1 MPATQHRMRL
11 PDRYQDLRHIANGGM
26 ASVWSARDAML
37 ERTVAVKVLAPGFAA
52 DPSASQRFTREA
64 RTGARISDH
73 PHVVTVY
80 DIGEFE
86 GQAFIV
92 MEYLPGGTVADRL
105 RAGRPIPQDTV
116 LQWLHEAAGALD
128 AAHAQDIV
136 HRDVKPA
143 NLLLDERDRLAV
155 GDFGIA
161 TLATETA
168 LTQPGT
174 VLGTA
179 AYISP
184 EQALGHQATPASDRY
199 SLAVVAYELLTGS
212 RPFAAE
218 GAAAQARAHA
228 DDAPRAASDA
238 APALPPAVDDVFAR
252 ALAKDPAQRPATAA
266 EFAGALERGLGDATE
281 ATRAMTPVPARAAT
295 PPPAAAPA
303 RFTRDPTP
311 PPAPPQRPPAPVA
324 TGGHDNRLRII
335 GAALPAAPAMA
346 VGLALVAGGNDS
358 GSTAGTTEAK
368 STPAKGTP

>member
-52 DPSASQRFTREA
+52 DPSASRRFTREA

-105 RAGRPIPQDTV
+105 RAGARIPQDTA
-116 LQWLHEAAGALD
+116 LQWLGEAASALD

-184 EQALGHQATPASDRY
+184 EQALGQQATAASDRY

-238 APALPPAVDDVFAR
+238 APALPPAVDGVFAR

-281 ATRAMTPVPARAAT
+281 ATRAMTPV
-295 PPPAAAPA
+295 AAPVPA
-303 RFTRDPTP
+303 PAPVPERFKRDPTP
-311 PPAPPQRPPAPVA
+311 PAVPPQRPPAPVA
-324 TGGHDNRLRII
+324 TGGRDNRLRII
-335 GAALPAAPAMA
+335 
-346 VGLALVAGGNDS
+346 
-358 GSTAGTTEAK
+358 
-368 STPAKGTP
+368 